1 MCQATVYLLRN
12 GREEEV
18 MREVTFL
25 EVTDEG
31 VRIAT
36 FFEQPRL
43 IPGKVVSVDF
53 LKHMVKLASPTE
65 SKN

>member
-43 IPGKVVSVDF
+43 IPGKVVSIDF
-53 LKHMVKLASPTE
+53 LKHVVKLASSTE

>member
-53 LKHMVKLASPTE
+53 LKHVVKLASSTE

>member
-1 MCQATVYLLRN
+1 
-12 GREEEV
+12 

-53 LKHMVKLASPTE
+53 LKHVVKLASSTE